1 MENVVRFVAN
11 YLSISSSPALP
22 TELSGL
28 WRSQVV
34 TKRTNRLVTKHKA
47 HE

>member
-1 MENVVRFVAN
+1 MLLVLQLTTYKSTF
-11 YLSISSSPALP
+11 SSVLP